1 MNCKECHEKALRRP
15 ARPAVRPCV
24 ECAQEHLR
32 LGEVAGRDGRR
43 YQVVWHLARASE
55 LAPAAS
61 KALRAA
67 RIDYQKLGHVIDW
80 NHLRGLIK

>member
-1 MNCKECHEKALRRP
+1 MNCKECQEKALRRP

-43 YQVVWHLARASE
+43 YQVVWHLARAGE
-55 LAPAAS
+55 LAPKAA
-61 KALRAA
+61 KEIRQE
-67 RIDYQKLGHVIDW
+67 RIAYQRDRQPVSWAK
-80 NHLRGLIK
+80 LRGLI